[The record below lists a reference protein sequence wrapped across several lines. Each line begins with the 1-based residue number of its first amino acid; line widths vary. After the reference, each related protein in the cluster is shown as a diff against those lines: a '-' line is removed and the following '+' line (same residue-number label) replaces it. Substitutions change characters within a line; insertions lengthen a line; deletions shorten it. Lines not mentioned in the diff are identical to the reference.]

1 MTFDDPL
8 ASRRRRILLV
18 EDNPDHVLLVRAAF
32 AKVDPSTIIEV
43 VSMGEE
49 ALGRLESEAYDA
61 ILMDCHLPDRD
72 GLELLRQVAAKDDRL
87 PVVVVTGQGDEE
99 LAAQAMREGAS
110 DYIVKSPDYPMNVA
124 LAVDRALDKHRL
136 MLHRQELEQQVR
148 KRNKELTVLNAVGAA
163 LSRSIRLDDILGG
176 ALDTVLDA
184 LEFEAGAIYLVDQ
197 KSDELV
203 LKAARDLPAGVSEQL
218 QNVGFD
224 AIRSGEGGTTQ
235 LIDDAD
241 DKLKPAWDEARK
253 GGFKALVRAP
263 LRSKATT
270 IGIMVLGTFA
280 ERRFTDSGLQL
291 LDTIGDQMAVAVE
304 NARLVAEVQQRLAD
318 LDRLYR
324 VGADMVGTLD
334 LDQVLLSIVE
344 TAQEVI
350 PAAGKAMIHLLD
362 EESQL
367 LIPRVPSDPEADPLV
382 KARMVV
388 GKGIAGLVSQEGRSA
403 YVPDTTKDPRYLDLG
418 SDIRSLLVVP
428 LLIGDEAI
436 GTLSVDSPQVDAF
449 DRENERMLTM
459 LASQAAI
466 AITNAR
472 LHQQIK
478 RSEERYRS
486 MVENSSD
493 AICLVDLDDW
503 RFLEVNPQTEKLS
516 GYSGEEL
523 MGMTADDVHW
533 VQDGDGGEKTFR
545 ELLSS
550 PKRDFED
557 LLFVRKNGDLVPISA
572 RINPI
577 PDSERRLAQ
586 VILRDVS
593 ARKKMEQQLIHNEK
607 LAALGRL
614 AASLAHEIN
623 NPLQAIRSSISL
635 LANRPLDE
643 EKSNLYLGIAETEV
657 GRLIEMVQRM
667 LDFYRPYKER
677 RDLTDVNAL
686 LEDTLALASKQLQH
700 GGIKTRKEL
709 TPDLPPVE
717 AIANYLK
724 QVFINIVLNAVEAM
738 PDGGELAVRTS
749 VDHEDHEVLI
759 AFSDTGVTIPPEDLP
774 YIFEPFYTTKD
785 KGTGLGLA
793 ISYSIVEQHEG
804 TIEVS
809 STQGKGTTFVVRLP
823 LTGERSG

>member
-1 MTFDDPL
+1 
-8 ASRRRRILLV
+8 
-18 EDNPDHVLLVRAAF
+18 
-32 AKVDPSTIIEV
+32 
-43 VSMGEE
+43 
-49 ALGRLESEAYDA
+49 
-61 ILMDCHLPDRD
+61 
-72 GLELLRQVAAKDDRL
+72 
-87 PVVVVTGQGDEE
+87 
-99 LAAQAMREGAS
+99 
-110 DYIVKSPDYPMNVA
+110 
-124 LAVDRALDKHRL
+124 
-136 MLHRQELEQQVR
+136 
-148 KRNKELTVLNAVGAA
+148 
-163 LSRSIRLDDILGG
+163 
-176 ALDTVLDA
+176 
-184 LEFEAGAIYLVDQ
+184 
-197 KSDELV
+197 
-203 LKAARDLPAGVSEQL
+203 
-218 QNVGFD
+218 
-224 AIRSGEGGTTQ
+224 
-235 LIDDAD
+235 
-241 DKLKPAWDEARK
+241 
-253 GGFKALVRAP
+253 
-263 LRSKATT
+263 
-270 IGIMVLGTFA
+270 
-280 ERRFTDSGLQL
+280 
-291 LDTIGDQMAVAVE
+291 
-304 NARLVAEVQQRLAD
+304 
-318 LDRLYR
+318 
-324 VGADMVGTLD
+324 
-334 LDQVLLSIVE
+334 
-344 TAQEVI
+344 
-350 PAAGKAMIHLLD
+350 
-362 EESQL
+362 
-367 LIPRVPSDPEADPLV
+367 
-382 KARMVV
+382 
-388 GKGIAGLVSQEGRSA
+388 
-403 YVPDTTKDPRYLDLG
+403 
-418 SDIRSLLVVP
+418 
-428 LLIGDEAI
+428 
-436 GTLSVDSPQVDAF
+436 
-449 DRENERMLTM
+449 M

-503 RFLEVNPQTEKLS
+503 RFLEANPQTEKLS

-533 VQDGDGGEKTFR
+533 AQDGDGGQKTFR

-550 PKRDFED
+550 PKRDLED
-557 LLFVRKNGDLVPISA
+557 LLFVRKDGNLVPISA

-677 RDLTDVNAL
+677 RDLTDVNSL

-700 GGIKTRKEL
+700 GGIKTSKEL

-738 PDGGELAVRTS
+738 PDGGELTVRTS
-749 VDHEDHEVLI
+749 VDEEDDEVLI
-759 AFSDTGVTIPPEDLP
+759 AFSDTGVAIPAEDLP

-809 STQGKGTTFVVRLP
+809 SAEGQGTTFVVRLP